1 MSTPEQKAKALAYY
15 YAHRER
21 ILERQR
27 ERYRNDEDYREYR
40 LKQANEW
47 YRDNPTQAYHS
58 HREWASKNKDKIKAY
73 LDNWYAKNKERKREY
88 SRKYAERRKAN
99 A

>member
-1 MSTPEQKAKALAYY
+1 MTQADKRLRALAYY
-15 YAHRER
+15 YAHRDR

-40 LKQANEW
+40 LKQARAW
-47 YRDNPTQAYHS
+47 YRDNPTQSYHNQKDW
-58 HREWASKNKDKIKAY
+58 RARNKDKVQAIYHK
-73 LDNWYAKNKERKREY
+73 WYVKNREKVLAQKKERRN
-88 SRKYAERRKAN
+88 AN